1 MNAFTAVT
9 AVLELISGMGIFLV
23 ACSMLC
29 DSLRSLGGNR
39 LFSLLSAASDRKLV
53 NVGIGT
59 AVTAA
64 LQSSSA
70 VTVAVI
76 GAVDAGI
83 VTLTQ
88 AAGIVFGANIG
99 TTVTGFFVALGSFGG
114 NGISAMTVFAALTAV
129 GAAISA
135 FCRGDGKKH
144 AGGAI
149 AGFGMIFAGLSVMSG
164 AMTEFAQSDAARTF
178 LTVFDSPLPLILIG
192 CLATAVIQSSSA
204 MTCMVIASMAAGLIT
219 LDQGIYITI
228 GSNVGTCATAL
239 LAAAASGKNARRVAL
254 LHLIFNL
261 GGAAIFAAIGMI
273 LRIFGI
279 EYGAI
284 MTAIAPYSP
293 QMQLAAFNIIFN
305 LATVAA
311 ALPATDA
318 LVKLT
323 VKLAPDKP
331 RKKRRLR
338 KQPD

>member
-1 MNAFTAVT
+1 MNALTAV
-9 AVLELISGMGIFLV
+9 AAIAELISGMGIFIV

-29 DSLRSLGGNR
+29 DNLRSLGGSKA
-39 LFSLLSAASDRKLV
+39 FSLLSAASERKIV
-53 NVGIGT
+53 NVGIGA

-76 GAVDAGI
+76 GAVDAG
-83 VTLTQ
+83 VMTLTQ
-88 AAGIVFGANIG
+88 AAGIVYGANIG
-99 TTVTGFFVALGSFGG
+99 TTVTGFLVALGSFGG
-114 NGISAMTVFAALTAV
+114 GGISAMTVFASLTLV

-135 FCRGDGKKH
+135 FCRSEGKKH

-164 AMTEFAQSDAARTF
+164 AMNGFAQSDAARTF
-178 LTVFDSPLPLILIG
+178 LTVFDSPLPLVFIG

-204 MTCMVIASMAAGLIT
+204 MTCMVITSMAAGLVT

-228 GSNVGTCATAL
+228 GANVGTCATAL
-239 LAAAASGKNARRVAL
+239 LAAAPAGKNAKRVAL

-261 GGAAIFAAIGMI
+261 GGAAIFVAAGLI

-284 MTAIAPYSP
+284 MTAVAPYSP

-305 LATVAA
+305 LSTVAA

-323 VKLAPDKP
+323 TKLAPEARRRRRA
-331 RKKRRLR
+331 RKK
-338 KQPD
+338 QTD